1 VPRAVRPFEVVV
13 ARLDAPVD
21 ELHSLLNPAERE
33 RAARFRFE
41 RDRRR
46 YVVARGRLRELIGA
60 RLGRRPEALQFDYG
74 RKGKPRLSDRA
85 LHFNLSHSDDVALYA
100 FSSGCDIGV
109 DIEAIHEE
117 PLAFLYRWTRTEAL
131 AKALG
136 EGLPLAREHV
146 DGWSLHSFFPLP
158 GFIAAVAC
166 RYG

>member
-1 VPRAVRPFEVVV
+1 MHAVVRPFEIVV
-13 ARLDAPVD
+13 ARLDAPV
-21 ELHSLLNPAERE
+21 EALRSLLCPAERE

-46 YVVARGRLRELIGA
+46 YIVARARLRQLLGA
-60 RLGRRPEALQFDYG
+60 RLGVRPEAIEITHG
-74 RKGKPRLSDRA
+74 MKGKPRLADGG

-100 FSSGCDIGV
+100 FSSACELGA
-109 DIEAIHEE
+109 DIEAIHGE
-117 PLAFLYRWTRTEAL
+117 PLSFLYRWTRTEAL

-136 EGLPLAREHV
+136 AGLSASSERV

>member
-1 VPRAVRPFEVVV
+1 M
-13 ARLDAPVD
+13 LC
-21 ELHSLLNPAERE
+21 PAERA

-46 YVVARGRLRELIGA
+46 YVVARGRLRQLLGE
-60 RLGRRPEALQFDYG
+60 RLGRRPDALQIDYG
-74 RKGKPRLSDRA
+74 ASGKPRLSDRA

-100 FSSGCDIGV
+100 FSSACEIGA

-136 EGLPLAREHV
+136 EGLPLSNERV